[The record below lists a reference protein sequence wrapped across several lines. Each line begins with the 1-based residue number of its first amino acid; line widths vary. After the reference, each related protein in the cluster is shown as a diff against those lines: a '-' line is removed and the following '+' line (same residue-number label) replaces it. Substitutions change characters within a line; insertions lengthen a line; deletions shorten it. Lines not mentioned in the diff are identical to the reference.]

1 MRRPIVS
8 VLAGLIVLVWTV
20 QWTHAGVIRST
31 GKTVQQGSI
40 TLAQKTS
47 DAVGTATSGAGDAVK
62 ATPGALKTG
71 TAAVGKAQH
80 QHRAWP
86 YEQRRQLHARYGGPF
101 GNGNGEVG
109 GVRPPPSFAHFE
121 QFLASPYR
129 PLSFRGPTSPI
140 SKG

>member
-47 DAVGTATSGAGDAVK
+47 DTVGAATSGAGDAVK

-71 TAAVGKAQH
+71 TAAVGKGAASTPGLAV
-80 QHRAWP
+80 RATK
-86 YEQRRQLHARYGGPF
+86 AA
-101 GNGNGEVG
+101 
-109 GVRPPPSFAHFE
+109 PSKIW
-121 QFLASPYR
+121 R
-129 PLSFRGPTSPI
+129 TI
-140 SKG
+140 W